1 MCNCK
6 DIEYK
11 IIEYIDGTLS
21 ASDVD
26 MVKQHLN
33 ACDNCKEMERQ
44 YRLLFETIDNE
55 TIEYPTTALKDA
67 FEAALNQE
75 ASTPGYTNSIRQTK
89 TPWITLQTIYKV
101 AAILAL
107 MLSSY
112 WFGNYNSNKVY
123 IPELA
128 HLKNEKQEIKRIAA
142 LSLFESE
149 SASRRIQAVKFSQE
163 LEDPDDAIL
172 KALIGEMLNA
182 KMVNVRLASARALER
197 FSEYK
202 IVKDAYIEA
211 LKTENNTSMQIEL
224 IEILAHIKEKRAIP
238 QIKELLDD
246 ENTPIFIKDQLKT
259 ELQNLI

>member
-1 MCNCK
+1 MRNCK
-6 DIEYK
+6 DIEYQ

-21 ASDVD
+21 TSDVEA
-26 MVKQHLN
+26 VKQHLN
-33 ACDNCKEMERQ
+33 ACENCKKMEQQ
-44 YRLLFETIDNE
+44 YRLLFETIDSE
-55 TIEYPTTALKDA
+55 TIEYPTAALSDA

-75 ASTPGYTNSIRQTK
+75 ALTPGYTNSKRPTK
-89 TPWITLQTIYKV
+89 MLQPTFQTIYKV

-112 WFGNYNSNKVY
+112 WFGNYNSNKAY
-123 IPELA
+123 IPELT
-128 HLKNEKQEIKRIAA
+128 HLKNERQEIKRIAA

-149 SASRRIQAVKFSQE
+149 SASKRIQAVKFSQE
-163 LEDPDDAIL
+163 LKDPDDAIL
-172 KALIGEMLNA
+172 KALIGEMLND
-182 KMVNVRLASARALER
+182 KMVNVRLASARALQR

-211 LKTENNTSMQIEL
+211 LRTENNTSMQIEL

-238 QIKELLDD
+238 QMKELLDD